1 MRRRLYLFM
10 LFSPPIMALYL
21 MGFLNKQIS
30 KKMLIAYGVYAVVL
44 SIARILFRKN
54 SFLMKRLKPKD
65 PVVRLEIEP
74 EKQQA

>member
-74 EKQQA
+74 ENQQA